1 MDATDFR
8 YQPTTLYRTLILK
21 TGSQMPDTR
30 QPLQGL
36 AAGERIALYLYY
48 PDETEVKVKII
59 LSVAYRREAR
69 SRHALK

>member
-1 MDATDFR
+1 
-8 YQPTTLYRTLILK
+8 
-21 TGSQMPDTR
+21 MPDTR
-30 QPLQGL
+30 RPLQGL

-48 PDETEVKVKII
+48 PDETEVKVKIL